1 MRYTFTKEQENTVGQ
16 KAGDKLAE
24 AMMDAEGV
32 DFTLTRIYEIVC
44 REPQPGLTPTQ
55 MHSRCSRALGD
66 ARSLVKSKGYVLVM
80 GALRNS
86 YRAVK
91 RTYSHT
97 AR

>member
-1 MRYTFTKEQENTVGQ
+1 MRYSFTKEQENTVGQ

-24 AMMDAEGV
+24 AMIDAEGV
-32 DFTLTRIYEIVC
+32 DFTLARIYEIVC
-44 REPQPGLTPTQ
+44 REPQSGLVPDQ
-55 MHSRCSRALGD
+55 LHSRCSRALGD
-66 ARSLVKSKGYVLVM
+66 AKGAAKSKGFVIIK
-80 GALRNS
+80 GALRHS